1 MEHSFFDDF
10 HSYSIEEQQEQIN
23 KALGVTEFKAPF
35 SWISPEKIAVQPIYF
50 NNPIQQKRSIT
61 TVPFAWKV
69 TQRICIEGDL
79 DYVLIQVND
88 ALSSDVDCIHFF
100 VNEQT
105 NNFGELIEI
114 IKNSAI
120 SFLFIFREIPSHKVL
135 SQLHGLRNIE
145 SAVDFYGQY
154 AQQANWKLS
163 AEEMHERWF
172 SFMESN
178 VDAPLFINA
187 SLYANAGANIVQQI
201 AFALSHLN
209 AYLSLL
215 EERAIAFPS
224 SIHVQLSQGSNY
236 FFELAKLTSFRS
248 LAEMMIKEYS
258 AMPELIITAEP
269 LQRNKTTTDYN
280 VNILRTTT
288 EMMSAVLGG
297 ANRVMNHPYDLRF
310 NPPNAFGDRIARNQL
325 HILKHESYFDRL
337 PNVMEGCYY
346 VETLQHEMKDKA
358 WSLFLEVE
366 QNGGWLRALES
377 NTLQSDI
384 EQSRGEEDERFS
396 KGELILVGTNKFA
409 SPSSLNA
416 TVKTVEDRVE
426 NKKDLFR
433 PLETHYLS

>member
-1 MEHSFFDDF
+1 
-10 HSYSIEEQQEQIN
+10 
-23 KALGVTEFKAPF
+23 
-35 SWISPEKIAVQPIYF
+35 
-50 NNPIQQKRSIT
+50 
-61 TVPFAWKV
+61 
-69 TQRICIEGDL
+69 
-79 DYVLIQVND
+79 
-88 ALSSDVDCIHFF
+88 
-100 VNEQT
+100 
-105 NNFGELIEI
+105 
-114 IKNSAI
+114 
-120 SFLFIFREIPSHKVL
+120 
-135 SQLHGLRNIE
+135 
-145 SAVDFYGQY
+145 
-154 AQQANWKLS
+154 
-163 AEEMHERWF
+163 
-172 SFMESN
+172 
-178 VDAPLFINA
+178 
-187 SLYANAGANIVQQI
+187 
-201 AFALSHLN
+201 
-209 AYLSLL
+209 
-215 EERAIAFPS
+215 
-224 SIHVQLSQGSNY
+224 
-236 FFELAKLTSFRS
+236 
-248 LAEMMIKEYS
+248 
-258 AMPELIITAEP
+258 MPELIITAEP